1 MYFPYL
7 RAKQFE
13 LIALRE
19 LVEYGL
25 IGTRVLPIIEP
36 VKFSS
41 TLTKTIEQFSIE
53 KKFIGVVRNP
63 QVGNFLN
70 EIGNVN
76 NDKSVE
82 KLIELLKVQT
92 VLSSLIT
99 NENSDFQ
106 LMKLL
111 EQGIYKNDIIL
122 IHNNRDYLSQYADTF
137 DDTAARYNLI
147 PDESVYRRTVRH
159 NRILFNDK
167 FAKKTRN
174 TDYTED
180 EDEFFSDDHLYYQ
193 EDGYKGFSDYSIIGS
208 DYNET
213 GFAPYA
219 VAIHIVYFD
228 KKNNLRIRHFVSDS
242 NKDTKD
248 PAGKFGEAV
257 VKLVEWN
264 KTQNLNTY
272 GIRQLIS
279 HFDKGTY
286 PGLGTVKK
294 LSLMH
299 HIELMSKFL
308 DEVH

>member
-41 TLTKTIEQFSIE
+41 TLIKTIEQFSIE
-53 KKFIGVVRNP
+53 KKYIGVVRNP

-82 KLIELLKVQT
+82 KLIELLKFQT
-92 VLSSLIT
+92 VLSSHIT
-99 NENSDFQ
+99 NENSVFQ
-106 LMKLL
+106 LMQLL
-111 EQGIYKNDIIL
+111 EQGINKNDIIL

-180 EDEFFSDDHLYYQ
+180 EDEFFSDDHLYYE

-248 PAGKFGEAV
+248 PAGKFGEAL

>member
-92 VLSSLIT
+92 VLSSHIT
-99 NENSDFQ
+99 NENSDFE

-147 PDESVYRRTVRH
+147 PDESVFRRTVRH

>member
-25 IGTRVLPIIEP
+25 IGSRVLPIIEP

-41 TLTKTIEQFSIE
+41 TLIKTIEQFSIE
-53 KKFIGVVRNP
+53 KKYIGVVRNP

-82 KLIELLKVQT
+82 KLIELLKFQT
-92 VLSSLIT
+92 VLSSHIT
-99 NENSDFQ
+99 NENSVFQ
-106 LMKLL
+106 LMQLL
-111 EQGIYKNDIIL
+111 EQGINKNDIIL

-180 EDEFFSDDHLYYQ
+180 EDEFFSDDHLYYE

-248 PAGKFGEAV
+248 PAGKFGEAL

>member
-25 IGTRVLPIIEP
+25 IGTKVLPIIEP

-92 VLSSLIT
+92 VLSSHIT
-99 NENSDFQ
+99 NENSDFE

-147 PDESVYRRTVRH
+147 PDESVFRRTVRH

>member
-25 IGTRVLPIIEP
+25 IGTKIFPIIEP

-41 TLTKTIEQFSIE
+41 TLIKTIEQFSIE

-63 QVGNFLN
+63 QVGNFIN

-76 NDKSVE
+76 NDKSAE
-82 KLIELLKVQT
+82 KLIELLRVQT
-92 VLSSLIT
+92 VLSSHIT
-99 NENSDFQ
+99 NENSVFD
-106 LMKLL
+106 LMKLI
-111 EQGIYKNDIIL
+111 EQGINKNDIIL

-137 DDTAARYNLI
+137 HDTAARYNLI

-180 EDEFFSDDHLYYQ
+180 EDEFFSDDHLYYE

-228 KKNNLRIRHFVSDS
+228 TKKNLRIRHFVSDS

-248 PAGKFGEAV
+248 PAGKFGEALL
-257 VKLVEWN
+257 KLVEWN
-264 KTQNLNTY
+264 KAQNLNTY
-272 GIRQLIS
+272 GIMQLIS
-279 HFDKGTY
+279 HFKKGTY

-299 HIELMSKFL
+299 HFELMSNFL
-308 DEVH
+308 EEVQ